1 MSTLDHLED
10 ELTNTKRPARIGLA
24 ILAIGLGGF
33 FVWAALAPLDEG
45 VPTQGMVS
53 IDTKRRA
60 VQHLQGGLIRE
71 VLVGEGQMV
80 KAGELLIKLDD
91 SAVRALYAAAQQSVA
106 AIRENQVAQQAVLE
120 GLQAGERS
128 RQAQLALITRELD
141 GVRGLVKEGFAPV
154 VQQLQLERQ
163 QAELQTAIRDTQ
175 TNQQRTQQ
183 ALLELSHQMVAAQ
196 QKLRAAEQD
205 LQRMEIRSPS
215 DGQVVG
221 LNVQSVGAV
230 VQPAQKIMDIVP
242 RNETLVIE
250 TRVSPQFIDR
260 VSMKD
265 PVDLRFS
272 AFANSPQ
279 LVVPGRL
286 MSISQDVL
294 VDQHSGASFFLARAE
309 VTPEGLQKL
318 GDRSL
323 QAGMPVEVVIKTGS
337 RTLLTYLLHPLT
349 KRVAASLKEE

>member
-10 ELTNTKRPARIGLA
+10 ELTNTRRPARVGLG
-24 ILAIGLGGF
+24 ILAVGLGGF
-33 FVWAALAPLDEG
+33 LLWAALAPLDEG

-60 VQHLQGGLIRE
+60 VQHLQGGLISQ

-80 KAGELLIKLDD
+80 KEGELLLRLDD
-91 SAVRALYAAAQQSVA
+91 STAKAVQSAAAQSVA

-120 GLQAGERS
+120 GLKAAERS
-128 RQAQLALITRELD
+128 RQSQLALITRELE
-141 GVRGLVKEGFAPV
+141 GVRGLVKDGFAPV

-183 ALLELSHQMVAAQ
+183 ALAELSHQMVAAQ
-196 QKLRAAEQD
+196 QKLKAAEQD
-205 LQRMEIRSPS
+205 LQRLEIRSPAG
-215 DGQVVG
+215 GQVVG
-221 LNVQSVGAV
+221 LNIQSVGAV

-242 RNETLVIE
+242 QNETLVIE

-260 VSMKD
+260 VALQD

-286 MSISQDVL
+286 ISISQDVL
-294 VDQHSGASFFLARAE
+294 VDQQTGQPYYLARAE
-309 VTPEGLQKL
+309 VTPEGLKAL
-318 GDRSL
+318 GSRSL
-323 QAGMPVEVVIKTGS
+323 QAGMPVEVIIKTGS

>member
-10 ELTNTKRPARIGLA
+10 ELTNTRRPARVGLG
-24 ILAIGLGGF
+24 ILAVGLGGF
-33 FVWAALAPLDEG
+33 LLWAAWAPLDEG

-60 VQHLQGGLIRE
+60 VQHLQGGLISQ

-80 KAGELLIKLDD
+80 KEGELLLRLDD
-91 SAVRALYAAAQQSVA
+91 STAKAVQSAAAQSVA

-120 GLQAGERS
+120 GLKAAERS
-128 RQAQLALITRELD
+128 RQSQLALITRELE
-141 GVRGLVKEGFAPV
+141 GVRGLVKDGFAPV

-183 ALLELSHQMVAAQ
+183 ALAELSHQMVAAQ
-196 QKLRAAEQD
+196 QKLKAAEQD
-205 LQRMEIRSPS
+205 LQRLEIRSPAG
-215 DGQVVG
+215 GQVVG
-221 LNVQSVGAV
+221 LNIQSVGAV

-242 RNETLVIE
+242 QNETLVIE

-260 VSMKD
+260 VALQD

-279 LVVPGRL
+279 LVVPGQL
-286 MSISQDVL
+286 ISISQDVL
-294 VDQHSGASFFLARAE
+294 VDQQTGQPYYLARAE
-309 VTPEGLQKL
+309 VTPEGLKEL
-318 GDRSL
+318 GSRSL
-323 QAGMPVEVVIKTGS
+323 QAGMPVEVIIKTGS